1 LKLIWV
7 LLLLSS
13 IAGLANASVKG
24 YGIYHIRNA
33 VQTGP
38 TTLSNETAWLS
49 AWINTTVST
58 DVGSALLT
66 TPSGTS
72 YTMSADGDPGVAYG
86 SSAMTWSELDSHF
99 PAGRYSFKVETG
111 NLKGQTA
118 SVATTSPLIYP
129 SRQPALSSASYN
141 ALANLNV
148 GDSVSLNWGTWSVA
162 SPMAGATTFFTIKD
176 LSTGEVVVNSHGSA
190 ATYTGENVTKNK
202 FKVGHVYKF
211 DLKFDA
217 YYDQQTGFGGATASA
232 DTATETTGTFGV
244 GVEKLELSPAIVLGG
259 DDGVGTITLNGPA
272 PASLTID
279 LSSSSQS
286 VSVPASV
293 TIPKGSTSAT
303 FNIETQEV
311 KTLVTVTVT
320 ASINGAQ
327 VSDSFRIRPVG
338 VESVTFSPDSVVG
351 GNTVTCTVNLEGAAL
366 ADITISFTSNLTSAV
381 PTPKSLT
388 VSPGQKSATFTLST
402 NAVST
407 KVVVTVGATA
417 NGVGKGAKLTVKA

>member
-1 LKLIWV
+1 
-7 LLLLSS
+7 
-13 IAGLANASVKG
+13 
-24 YGIYHIRNA
+24 
-33 VQTGP
+33 
-38 TTLSNETAWLS
+38 
-49 AWINTTVST
+49 
-58 DVGSALLT
+58 
-66 TPSGTS
+66 
-72 YTMSADGDPGVAYG
+72 
-86 SSAMTWSELDSHF
+86 
-99 PAGRYSFKVETG
+99 
-111 NLKGQTA
+111 
-118 SVATTSPLIYP
+118 
-129 SRQPALSSASYN
+129 
-141 ALANLNV
+141 
-148 GDSVSLNWGTWSVA
+148 
-162 SPMAGATTFFTIKD
+162 MAGATTFFTIKD